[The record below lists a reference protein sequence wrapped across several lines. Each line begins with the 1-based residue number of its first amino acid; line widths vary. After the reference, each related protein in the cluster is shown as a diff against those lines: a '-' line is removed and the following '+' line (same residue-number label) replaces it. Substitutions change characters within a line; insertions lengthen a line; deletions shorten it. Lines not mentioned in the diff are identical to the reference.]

1 VDLNLLHWITNSSPQ
16 ITSLSPLSSVEERR
30 SKQEELKRNLGEVG
44 GGVFIFGAK
53 GCWVLLLVMG
63 KVSRSRKTGVGTL
76 GLFLLA
82 LLSLLLLVFVLL
94 GFVAAPPSPDTQFAL
109 GAKVELKL
117 PSQLHM

>member
-1 VDLNLLHWITNSSPQ
+1 V
-16 ITSLSPLSSVEERR
+16 
-30 SKQEELKRNLGEVG
+30 VG
-44 GGVFIFGAK
+44 VV
-53 GCWVLLLVMG
+53 CLLVMG
-63 KVSRSRKTGVGTL
+63 KASRSHNKTGVGTL

-94 GFVAAPPSPDTQFAL
+94 GFVAAPPSPDTQFAH

>member
-1 VDLNLLHWITNSSPQ
+1 LDHKLKSPDHKPLLSQVW
-16 ITSLSPLSSVEERR
+16 R
-30 SKQEELKRNLGEVG
+30 K
-44 GGVFIFGAK
+44 GGVNRKNSRGIWGVEFLFLGK

>member
-1 VDLNLLHWITNSSPQ
+1 
-16 ITSLSPLSSVEERR
+16 
-30 SKQEELKRNLGEVG
+30 
-44 GGVFIFGAK
+44 
-53 GCWVLLLVMG
+53 
-63 KVSRSRKTGVGTL
+63 L

-94 GFVAAPPSPDTQFAL
+94 GFVAAPPSADTQFAH

>member
-1 VDLNLLHWITNSSPQ
+1 LDPKLKSKITR
-16 ITSLSPLSSVEERR
+16 LSSQVWR
-30 SKQEELKRNLGEVG
+30 K
-44 GGVFIFGAK
+44 GGVTRKNSRGIWG
-53 GCWVLLLVMG
+53 GRGWWVLLLVMG
-63 KVSRSRKTGVGTL
+63 KVSRSHKTGVGTL

-94 GFVAAPPSPDTQFAL
+94 GFVAAPPSPDTQFAH